1 MERLCGYLI
10 LGGLL
15 FCGIGAYRWYEGEA
29 HAGLIALGGVILV
42 VAGFWLS
49 GRYGEDDEA
58 ASTPEGGGQTS
69 RAARRRAA
77 RRDKKESR

>member
-29 HAGLIALGGVILV
+29 HAGAIALGGVILV
-42 VAGFWLS
+42 IVGFWLS

-58 ASTPEGGGQTS
+58 GSASANGDQPS
-69 RAARRRAA
+69 RAARRRAE
-77 RRDKKESR
+77 RRERKGGL